1 MKSNDNNSSVI
12 ITNIDAESTRGL
24 IVDWNRHHPMEVVS
38 EGDHITAVNNVE
50 CSPSTVRK
58 LQKEFANKQRL
69 QLKIRKDVT
78 YAKAPKVESH
88 PRLPVMQG
96 KPSGMQAA
104 PSTPRELLIGTTP
117 TAPLLTTR
125 SIRIGLVIFGAA
137 IFCCAF

>member
-58 LQKEFANKQRL
+58 LQKEFVNKQRL

-88 PRLPVMQG
+88 PLGLPGRTQ
-96 KPSGMQAA
+96 SGTHHRV
-104 PSTPRELLIGTTP
+104 SP
-117 TAPLLTTR
+117 TSDAH
-125 SIRIGLVIFGAA
+125 G
-137 IFCCAF
+137 